1 MLTECQND
9 KWLSN
14 KCAIKCITLIFETS
28 TYKFLM
34 NCYLKIMMLSL
45 DNEKRKYLLKYSLFK
60 KMFAIEDTDS
70 FIKTYGFTNR

>member
-1 MLTECQND
+1 
-9 KWLSN
+9 
-14 KCAIKCITLIFETS
+14 
-28 TYKFLM
+28 M

-45 DNEKRKYLLKYSLFK
+45 DNEKRKYLLKYSLFE